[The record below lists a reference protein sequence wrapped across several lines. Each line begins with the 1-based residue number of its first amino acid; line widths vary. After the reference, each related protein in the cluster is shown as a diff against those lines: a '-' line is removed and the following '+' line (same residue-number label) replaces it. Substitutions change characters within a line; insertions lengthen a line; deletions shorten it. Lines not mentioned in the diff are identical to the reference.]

1 MSKHLFRDLERIK
14 KEILT
19 VGARVENVLNLAITS
34 LTERSAEAAERA
46 IALDQEVDAMEVLVE
61 EECLKVLALHQP
73 VAADLRYIVMVIK
86 VNSDLERMG
95 DHAVHIAERSLCLAR
110 EKAIPTFP
118 EMGRMVQKVREMVR
132 DSLDCLVNSDVA
144 LARRVCA
151 EDDEVDAML
160 RRMFDQL
167 QGLMKTRPEAV
178 EAAVHTLS
186 VCRNLERIADLATN
200 VAEDVLFMAEGE
212 IVRHQFGEA

>member
-34 LTERSAEAAERA
+34 LTERSTEAAERA
-46 IALDQEVDAMEVLVE
+46 IALDEDVDSMEVQVE

-95 DHAVHIAERSLCLAR
+95 DHAVHIAERSLCLVR
-110 EKAIPTFP
+110 EKPIPAFP
-118 EMGRMVQKVREMVR
+118 EVGRMIEKVREMVR
-132 DSLDCLVNSDVA
+132 DCLDCLVQIDVA

-151 EDDEVDAML
+151 EDDVVDAML
-160 RRMFDQL
+160 RKMFDQL
-167 QGLMKTRPEAV
+167 QKLMKTRPETV

-212 IVRHQFGEA
+212 IVRHQGEG